1 MAGSTAGWDKIRET
15 VAELGRASVRAG
27 VVGAHAAE
35 PHGQTGETNAE
46 IALWMEYG
54 TSRLPERSFIRRT
67 LRDPVVRTAYEALLT
82 RVTAAVIAGKMD
94 RDRGLGLLGAW
105 MASQIQKTI
114 LEDRVAPE
122 LAPATVE
129 AKHSDKVLVE
139 HGELVGAVGWE
150 IAK

>member
-1 MAGSTAGWDKIRET
+1 MAGSTAAWDKIRET

-27 VVGAHAAE
+27 VVGSAAQAE
-35 PHGQTGETNAE
+35 HGSTGETNAE

-67 LRDPVVRTAYEALLT
+67 LRDPAVRTEAEALLT
-82 RVTAAVIAGKMD
+82 RITAAVIAGKMD

-122 LAPATVE
+122 LAPSTVE
-129 AKHSDKVLVE
+129 AKHSDKVLVDS
-139 HGELVGAVGWE
+139 GQLVGAVGYE
-150 IAK
+150 IVK